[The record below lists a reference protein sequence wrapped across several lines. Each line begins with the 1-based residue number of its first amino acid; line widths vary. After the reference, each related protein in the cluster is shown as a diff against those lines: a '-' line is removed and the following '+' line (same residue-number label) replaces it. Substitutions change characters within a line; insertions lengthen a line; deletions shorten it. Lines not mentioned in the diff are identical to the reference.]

1 VESDIGAAG
10 RATRKQECRRAVK
23 SRHTRLGNEMTGT
36 QRFDW
41 PQATAVGGAQRSMTE
56 KTFRDILLQNF
67 PDTTAGAAARG

>member
-1 VESDIGAAG
+1 
-10 RATRKQECRRAVK
+10 
-23 SRHTRLGNEMTGT
+23 MTGT

-56 KTFRDILLQNF
+56 KTFRHILLQNF